1 MSIVAVVSM
10 KGGVG
15 KTSTTANLA
24 AAIALRLGEGRV
36 CAVDLDP
43 QDGLQWYFGRRSAEH
58 TGVCSQTLQ
67 GANWRDSAFLNPFG
81 VRCMPYGVVSEAER
95 EAFENLLSKDPRR
108 LQRELER
115 AGLYDDQLVL
125 LDMPPGPS
133 IYLNQGFACA
143 DLVVIVLLA
152 DAGSYAT
159 IMAMEAWIDE
169 ITPKRPD
176 LASLYL
182 LNQVD
187 QAATLN
193 HDITEILR
201 QRLGERLLPISIH
214 RDEAVSE
221 ALAFLKPVVFY
232 DQGCQAADDFHRLA
246 EYLLGPM
253 AS

>member
-24 AAIALRLGEGRV
+24 TAIAAQLGEGRV

-43 QDGLQWYFGRRSAEH
+43 QNGLQWYFGRRSFGRAGLCE
-58 TGVCSQTLQ
+58 QTLQ
-67 GANWRDSAFLNPFG
+67 GANWRDSAFSSPYG
-81 VRCMPYGVVSEAER
+81 VWCMPFGVVSEDQR
-95 EAFENLLSKDPRR
+95 EAFENLLAEDPHR
-108 LQRELER
+108 LSRELER
-115 AGLYDDQLVL
+115 AGLDEGQVVL

-133 IYLNQGFACA
+133 VYLNQAFACA
-143 DLVVIVLLA
+143 DLVLIVLLA

-159 IMAMEAWIDE
+159 IMTMEAWIDAMASE
-169 ITPKRPD
+169 RPD
-176 LASLYL
+176 LVSLYL

-187 QAATLN
+187 QAVPLN
-193 HDITEILR
+193 FDLAEILR

-221 ALAFLKPVVFY
+221 ALAFLKPVLFY
-232 DQGCQAADDFHRLA
+232 DPASQATDDFRRLA
-246 EYLLGPM
+246 EHLLGPIGR
-253 AS
+253 

>member
-36 CAVDLDP
+36 CTVDLDP
-43 QDGLQWYFGRRSAEH
+43 QNGLQWYFGRRKAEH
-58 TGVCSQTLQ
+58 AGICSETLQ
-67 GANWRDSAFLNPFG
+67 GANWRVSAFSSPYG
-81 VRCMPYGVVSEAER
+81 VRCLPYGAASEEER
-95 EAFENLLSKDPRR
+95 EAFERLLSEEPTK

-115 AGLYDDQLVL
+115 AGLGEDQIVL
-125 LDMPPGPS
+125 LDLPPGPS
-133 IYLNQGFACA
+133 VYLNQGFACA
-143 DLVVIVLLA
+143 DLVLIVLLA

-159 IMAMEAWIDE
+159 IMAMEAWLDE
-169 ITPKRPD
+169 IAPERPD

-187 QAATLN
+187 QAAPLN
-193 HDITEILR
+193 HDIAEILR
-201 QRLGERLLPISIH
+201 QRLGARLLPISIH
-214 RDEAVSE
+214 RDEAVGE
-221 ALAFLKPVVFY
+221 ALAFLQPVVFY
-232 DQGCQAADDFHRLA
+232 DPGCQATDDFRRLA

-253 AS
+253 AR